1 MKVLKV
7 LLGIIAVL
15 VVAFIIGGMLL
26 PSGQY
31 VERSAFVKAEQAAV
45 FALVS
50 DFREFNKW
58 SPWAE
63 YDPDTQYDYSGPA
76 TGVGAKVTW
85 RSEHPNVGNGE
96 QETVEY
102 QPNSMVKTKLTF
114 DGFDTPSYA
123 TFELEPGDGG
133 TRVTW
138 SFDANLDTLLGRYM
152 GLMMDEWV
160 GGDYERGLANL
171 QAMAEAGE

>member
-7 LLGIIAVL
+7 LLGVIAVL

-31 VERSAFVKAEQAAV
+31 VERSAFVEAEQAEV

-102 QPNSMVKTKLTF
+102 QPNSMVKNKLTF

-123 TFELEPGDGG
+123 MPISTHCWDA
-133 TRVTW
+133 TW
-138 SFDANLDTLLGRYM
+138 DS
-152 GLMMDEWV
+152 
-160 GGDYERGLANL
+160 
-171 QAMAEAGE
+171 